1 MKVRLH
7 IYRKGHAGHVAPL
20 GQIIRNQTQLLHTT
34 ACLEEEK
41 ANTSVIVFLFDH
53 TEDYSYALPHWK
65 RAC

>member
-53 TEDYSYALPHWK
+53 TGDYSYALPHWK